1 MAEKGSNVSVSVQG
15 VNVTAPF
22 EAIRLAQ
29 KMKANR
35 SKGDNILDT
44 KELMRTKKDYSR
56 TLLIVG
62 LVVAV
67 IFFVMA
73 FLEALGGIKTG
84 LLWIDFVAIG
94 LMAIC
99 GPYGFYTTYKYNKI
113 KEIESRLPDFL
124 RDVAEAGRFGMTLAE
139 AVKVASRGRYGGLT
153 PEIRRMAA
161 QIDWGVPAAEAMRLF
176 AERVDTPLVKR
187 MMGIIIKANDAGGSV
202 ADVLTMVAHDARE
215 TMLTQQDRKISMATY
230 TVVIYVSFMVF
241 IATIFILN
249 STFLPK
255 MEEAGR
261 SVAEG
266 AEAAGIT
273 NMPATIKTDIIPTVQ
288 LIFVVAVVIH
298 AFGDGI
304 LAGVLQDGR
313 IQNGMRH
320 SFIMLLAGLI
330 GLRLIAG

>member
-1 MAEKGSNVSVSVQG
+1 MAKKE
-15 VNVTAPF
+15 
-22 EAIRLAQ
+22 E
-29 KMKANR
+29 
-35 SKGDNILDT
+35 ILDMKEIT
-44 KELMRTKKDYSR
+44 KRKQDYSK
-56 TLLIVG
+56 LLLYIG
-62 LVVAV
+62 IVVA
-67 IFFVMA
+67 IILFAIA
-73 FLEALGGIKTG
+73 FLDAIGGIDTG
-84 LLWIDFVAIG
+84 FLWIDYVALG

-99 GPYGFYTTYKYNKI
+99 GPYGFYTTRKHKKI

-176 AERVDTPLVKR
+176 AERVDTPLTNR
-187 MMGIIIKANDAGGSV
+187 MMAIIIKANDAGGNV

-215 TMLTQQDRKISMATY
+215 VMLSEEERKISMATY
-230 TVVIYVSFMVF
+230 TVVIYVAFVVF

-249 STFLPK
+249 TTFLPK

-266 AEAAGIT
+266 AEAAGIE
-273 NMPATIKTDIIPTVQ
+273 NMPATIQTEVIPTIQ
-288 LIFVVAVVIH
+288 LIFIVSVVIH

-313 IQNGMRH
+313 IANGMRH
-320 SFIMLLAGLI
+320 SFIMLVI
-330 GLRLIAG
+330 GVIGTRLIAG

>member
-1 MAEKGSNVSVSVQG
+1 MAKKE
-15 VNVTAPF
+15 
-22 EAIRLAQ
+22 E
-29 KMKANR
+29 
-35 SKGDNILDT
+35 ILDMKEIT
-44 KELMRTKKDYSR
+44 KRKQDYSK
-56 TLLIVG
+56 LLLYIG
-62 LVVAV
+62 IVVALV
-67 IFFVMA
+67 LFAIA
-73 FLEALGGIKTG
+73 FLDAIGGIDTG
-84 LLWIDFVAIG
+84 FLWIDYVALG

-99 GPYGFYTTYKYNKI
+99 GPYGFYTTRKHKKV

-176 AERVDTPLVKR
+176 AERVDTPLTNR
-187 MMGIIIKANDAGGSV
+187 MMAIIIKANDAGGNV

-215 TMLTQQDRKISMATY
+215 VMLSEEERKISMATY
-230 TVVIYVSFMVF
+230 TVVIYVSFVVF

-249 STFLPK
+249 TTFLPK

-266 AEAAGIT
+266 AEAAGIE
-273 NMPATIKTDIIPTVQ
+273 NMPATIQTAVIPTIQ
-288 LIFVVAVVIH
+288 LIFIVSVVVH

-313 IQNGMRH
+313 IANGMRH
-320 SFIMLLAGLI
+320 SFIMLVI
-330 GLRLIAG
+330 GVIGTRLIAG

>member
-1 MAEKGSNVSVSVQG
+1 MAKKE
-15 VNVTAPF
+15 
-22 EAIRLAQ
+22 E
-29 KMKANR
+29 
-35 SKGDNILDT
+35 ILDIKEIT
-44 KELMRTKKDYSR
+44 KRKQDYSK
-56 TLLIVG
+56 LLLYIG
-62 LVVAV
+62 ITVAA
-67 IFFVMA
+67 ILFA
-73 FLEALGGIKTG
+73 IGALDAIGGISTG
-84 LLWIDFVAIG
+84 LLWIDYVALG

-99 GPYGFYTTYKYNKI
+99 GPYGFYQTRKYKRI

-176 AERVDTPLVKR
+176 AERVDTPLTNR
-187 MMGIIIKANDAGGSV
+187 MMSIIIKANDAGGNV

-215 TMLTQQDRKISMATY
+215 VMLSEEERKISMATY
-230 TVVIYVSFMVF
+230 TVVIYVAFMVF

-255 MEEAGR
+255 MEEAGA

-266 AEAAGIT
+266 AEAAGIDT
-273 NMPATIKTDIIPTVQ
+273 STIATIQVDVIPTIQ
-288 LIFVVAVVIH
+288 LIFVVSVVIH

-304 LAGVLQDGR
+304 LAGVLQDGK
-313 IQNGMRH
+313 IANGMRH
-320 SFIMLLAGLI
+320 SFIMLLIGLI
-330 GLRLIAG
+330 GTRLL

>member
-1 MAEKGSNVSVSVQG
+1 MAKKE
-15 VNVTAPF
+15 
-22 EAIRLAQ
+22 E
-29 KMKANR
+29 
-35 SKGDNILDT
+35 ILDMKEIT
-44 KELMRTKKDYSR
+44 KRKQDYSK
-56 TLLIVG
+56 LLLYIG
-62 LVVAV
+62 IVVAL
-67 IFFVMA
+67 ILFAIA
-73 FLEALGGIKTG
+73 FLDAIGGIDTG
-84 LLWIDFVAIG
+84 LLWIDYVALG

-99 GPYGFYTTYKYNKI
+99 GPYGFYTTSKHKKI

-176 AERVDTPLVKR
+176 AERVDTPLTNR
-187 MMGIIIKANDAGGSV
+187 MMSIIIKANDAGGNV

-215 TMLTQQDRKISMATY
+215 VMLSEEERKISMATY
-230 TVVIYVSFMVF
+230 TVVIYVSFVVF

-249 STFLPK
+249 TTFLPK

-266 AEAAGIT
+266 AEAAGIE
-273 NMPATIKTDIIPTVQ
+273 NMPATIQTAVIPTIQ
-288 LIFVVAVVIH
+288 LIFIVSVVVH

-313 IQNGMRH
+313 IANGMRH
-320 SFIMLLAGLI
+320 SFIMLVI
-330 GLRLIAG
+330 GVIGTRLIAG